1 MRSLLCALLLLSTV
15 AAASA
20 QDTAGTG
27 AIAGMVL
34 TAEGPAANVAVC
46 ISALGRCDVTGGAG
60 TFRLGDLRDAEY
72 ALEVSAPGRQ
82 LLSITA
88 RVRAG
93 LATVLEVTLP
103 DERALTETVTV
114 TAARFITA
122 DEIKTS
128 GVLVSAVEIAQ
139 SAGALQD
146 VSRYLQSLPGAVIG
160 TDDFRNDLIVRGGSP
175 LENLYIVDNVEI
187 PNVNTFANFASA
199 GGTVSMLDA
208 ALLQDVTFLTGGFP
222 AAFGNRTSSVL
233 QVSLREGDRTR
244 TGGRVTFGFAG
255 LGAIAEGGLNGGRG
269 SWVASLR
276 RSVLDVVTDDT
287 GIGGVPVLYTL
298 TGKVTY
304 DLSPRDRVWL
314 QRERRRFD
322 PAGAHRG

>member
-27 AIAGMVL
+27 AIAGVVL

-46 ISALGRCDVTGGAG
+46 IPALGRCDVTGGAG
-60 TFRLGDLRDAEY
+60 AFRLGDLRDDEY

-122 DEIKTS
+122 
-128 GVLVSAVEIAQ
+128 VSSWLL
-139 SAGALQD
+139 SASTTGR
-146 VSRYLQSLPGAVIG
+146 SRP
-160 TDDFRNDLIVRGGSP
+160 
-175 LENLYIVDNVEI
+175 
-187 PNVNTFANFASA
+187 
-199 GGTVSMLDA
+199 
-208 ALLQDVTFLTGGFP
+208 
-222 AAFGNRTSSVL
+222 
-233 QVSLREGDRTR
+233 
-244 TGGRVTFGFAG
+244 
-255 LGAIAEGGLNGGRG
+255 
-269 SWVASLR
+269 
-276 RSVLDVVTDDT
+276 
-287 GIGGVPVLYTL
+287 
-298 TGKVTY
+298 
-304 DLSPRDRVWL
+304 
-314 QRERRRFD
+314 
-322 PAGAHRG
+322 